1 MTRPPSGAP
10 PENGAAQ
17 GPPASEP
24 EDNSDQGWTADRE
37 EEPSHP
43 LPWLANVEPHEY
55 EFMRRRL
62 ARERHWRVAFLDHLY
77 RQARRQAGR
86 R

>member
-1 MTRPPSGAP
+1 VTGQATSKV
-10 PENGAAQ
+10 AAQ
-17 GPPASEP
+17 DPPASEP
-24 EDNSDQGWTADRE
+24 EENSVQAWTADWE
-37 EEPSHP
+37 EEPGHP

-62 ARERHWRVAFLDHLY
+62 ARERHWRVAFLDRLY